1 MPEAKAPKKRY
12 TQAVIIIHGIGE
24 QRPMQTLR
32 SFVDSVLPEPEQ
44 GGEKYFSKPDTL
56 SNLFELRKLQDR
68 SQPRTHFFEYYWAYQ
83 VEGTTFGHIRAW
95 LATLLLR
102 KPKTVPKELRTLWF
116 ISWLLLIVAFLAAA
130 LGIGASIR
138 QLTAELPLWVS
149 GMSAALFGLIHG
161 FVFLFVGDVARYL
174 TPLPSNIKLRQAIR
188 AEGINLL
195 KSIHEEGEY
204 DRVIL
209 VGHSLGSFIAYDIL
223 KHLWQEYKEEYKL
236 PQKSNQ
242 EALARLE
249 EIGDCLQK
257 GVAGVTVQEYM
268 GAQVALWKEMR
279 SLGNPW
285 LVTDLITLGSPL
297 AHAVLVLA
305 SDEEDLRER
314 QRQRELP
321 TDPPVAEIETSHSQ
335 ERSCYSYIV
344 WDKYGENKDIKL
356 RAVHHGG
363 LFAFT
368 RWTNLYFP
376 GDLAGGPITMFGPGV
391 RNIPVDSGNVLTDR
405 TIRSHLC
412 YWDKHAM
419 TNKAKSS
426 SLSELVKVLDL
437 KNAVYFE

>member
-1 MPEAKAPKKRY
+1 MPETKAAQKRH
-12 TQAVIIIHGIGE
+12 TQAVIIIHGMGE

-44 GGEKYFSKPDTL
+44 GGEKYFSKPDAL

-83 VEGTTFGHIRAW
+83 VEGTTFGQIRAW
-95 LATLLLR
+95 LATLMLR
-102 KPKTVPKELRTLWF
+102 KPKTVPGRLRTLWF
-116 ISWLLLIVAFLAAA
+116 VSWLLIIVAVVAAVM
-130 LGIGASIR
+130 GVGGNIR
-138 QLTAELPLWVS
+138 QFTAESPLWVS
-149 GMSAALFGLIHG
+149 GASMVLFGLIHG
-161 FVFLFVGDVARYL
+161 FVFLFVGDAARYL

-188 AEGINLL
+188 ADGINLL
-195 KSIHEEGEY
+195 KRIHEEGEY

-209 VGHSLGSFIAYDIL
+209 IGHSLGSFIAYDIL
-223 KHLWQEYKEEYKL
+223 KHLWEEYKEEYKL
-236 PQKSNQ
+236 PRASNQ
-242 EALARLE
+242 EALVRLE

-257 GVAGVTVQEYM
+257 GVAGVTVQQYM
-268 GAQVALWKEMR
+268 DAQVGLWKEMR

-305 SDEEDLRER
+305 SDENDLRDR

-321 TDPPVAEIETSHSQ
+321 TDPPVSEIEALHSQ
-335 ERSCYSYIV
+335 ERCCYSYRV
-344 WDKYGENKDIKL
+344 WDGYGENKDIKL

-376 GDLAGGPITMFGPGV
+376 GDLAGGPITVFGPGIC
-391 RNIPVDSGNVLTDR
+391 NIPVDSGNVFIDR
-405 TIRSHLC
+405 TIRSHTC
-412 YWDKHAM
+412 YWDKNIM
-419 TNKAKSS
+419 KERAKSN
-426 SLSELVKVLDL
+426 SLSELVKALDL
-437 KNAVYFE
+437 KNPIYFE